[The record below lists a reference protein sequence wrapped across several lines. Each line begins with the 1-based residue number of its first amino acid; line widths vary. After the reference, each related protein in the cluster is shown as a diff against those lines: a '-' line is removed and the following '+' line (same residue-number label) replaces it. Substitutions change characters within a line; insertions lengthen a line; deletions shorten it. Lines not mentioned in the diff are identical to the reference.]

1 MPPLKSN
8 KSSEGETSPELA
20 KSTPNPYAMAVL
32 TALLAGTFSI
42 IGGYFIAG
50 FQARHAIAQK
60 QLEYRIGVYAV
71 FLDKTDRNK
80 SPVISQILNIGAVAA
95 SRATDGEI
103 QGFEDRI
110 AELLRKNNAQDLYR
124 QLNSDL
130 NVLRLHG
137 SARVALICDD
147 MLKAL
152 LLGDHDIDWTQY
164 SKDVQ
169 SFHNRWKTYQ
179 EHGVAYG
186 WKEKVLPEERLMV
199 VTIGKLM
206 HVLMQQLRNEIQG
219 EET

>member
-1 MPPLKSN
+1 
-8 KSSEGETSPELA
+8 
-20 KSTPNPYAMAVL
+20 
-32 TALLAGTFSI
+32 
-42 IGGYFIAG
+42 
-50 FQARHAIAQK
+50 
-60 QLEYRIGVYAV
+60 
-71 FLDKTDRNK
+71 
-80 SPVISQILNIGAVAA
+80 
-95 SRATDGEI
+95 
-103 QGFEDRI
+103 
-110 AELLRKNNAQDLYR
+110 
-124 QLNSDL
+124 
-130 NVLRLHG
+130 
-137 SARVALICDD
+137 